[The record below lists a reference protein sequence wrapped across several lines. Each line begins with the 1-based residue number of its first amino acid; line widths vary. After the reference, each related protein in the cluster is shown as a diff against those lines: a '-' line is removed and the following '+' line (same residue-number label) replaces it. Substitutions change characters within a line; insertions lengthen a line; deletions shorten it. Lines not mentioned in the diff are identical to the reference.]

1 MRQRAFLAIWIQLS
15 VNRSDLKE
23 VLSYALCGAAPER
36 FVERLV
42 SRREWDGE
50 FRARLE
56 ALAYEFRPDLAVWEI
71 AVNKQGELIE
81 RRVPLLE

>member
-1 MRQRAFLAIWIQLS
+1 M
-15 VNRSDLKE
+15 NRSDFKE

-36 FVERLV
+36 FVERLT
-42 SRREWDGE
+42 SCEWDDE

-56 ALAYEFRPDLAVWEI
+56 ALAYELRPDLAVWEV
-71 AVNKQGELIE
+71 AVDEQGKLLE

>member
-1 MRQRAFLAIWIQLS
+1 M
-15 VNRSDLKE
+15 NRSDLRE
-23 VLSYALCGAAPER
+23 VLSYALCGAAPEC

-50 FRARLE
+50 FKARLE
-56 ALAYEFRPDLAVWEI
+56 ALAYELRPDLAVWE
-71 AVNKQGELIE
+71 VEVDTQGRLRE

>member
-1 MRQRAFLAIWIQLS
+1 M
-15 VNRSDLKE
+15 NRSDLRE

-56 ALAYEFRPDLAVWEI
+56 ALAYEFRPDLAVWEV
-71 AVNKQGELIE
+71 AANEQGELIE

>member
-1 MRQRAFLAIWIQLS
+1 M
-15 VNRSDLKE
+15 
-23 VLSYALCGAAPER
+23 LSYALCGAAPER

-42 SRREWDGE
+42 SSREWDDE

-56 ALAYEFRPDLAVWEI
+56 ALAYELRPDLAVWE
-71 AVNKQGELIE
+71 VVVDEQGELTE

>member
-1 MRQRAFLAIWIQLS
+1 MT
-15 VNRSDLKE
+15 RSDLKE
-23 VLSYALCGAAPER
+23 VLSYALGGSAPER

-42 SRREWDGE
+42 TRREAWDSE

-56 ALAYEFRPDLAVWEI
+56 VLAYELRPDLAVWE
-71 AVNKQGELIE
+71 VHVDGRGQLTE